1 MFVISLKF
9 CKKLVRW
16 APSENP
22 ETHPQVNF
30 TFKVTYLQIS
40 GNKDT
45 DIIKEHILPPT
56 TTLSIIVYLM
66 SSTSNETFK
75 IVVLIHLCQ

>member
-9 CKKLVRW
+9 CEKLIRW

-22 ETHPQVNF
+22 ETDPQVNF

-45 DIIKEHILPPT
+45 DIIKEIFFPLQILSQ
-56 TTLSIIVYLM
+56 LQ
-66 SSTSNETFK
+66 ST
-75 IVVLIHLCQ
+75 